1 MIIEDGMLTKEEAKA
16 ANVIYGTRRIYD
28 GLPAAMIFASIAIG
42 IAAVL
47 L

>member
-1 MIIEDGMLTKEEAKA
+1 MIIEDGMLTKEEAAA
-16 ANVIYGTRRIYD
+16 ANVIYRMRRIYA
-28 GLPAAMIFASIAIG
+28 GLPAAMIFASITIG

>member
-1 MIIEDGMLTKEEAKA
+1 MIIEDGMLTKEEAKVA
-16 ANVIYGTRRIYD
+16 DVIYRMRKLYD
-28 GLPAAMIFASIAIG
+28 GLPTAMIFTSIAIG